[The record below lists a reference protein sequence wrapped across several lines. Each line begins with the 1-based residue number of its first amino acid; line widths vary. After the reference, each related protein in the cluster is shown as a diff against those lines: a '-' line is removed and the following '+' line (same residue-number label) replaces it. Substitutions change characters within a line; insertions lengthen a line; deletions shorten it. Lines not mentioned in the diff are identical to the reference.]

1 MGLFEVNMPMLYGE
15 GSLKAF
21 IRLQEEIMRA
31 NEDQSLFAWVSDDK
45 GGYVS

>member
-1 MGLFEVNMPMLYGE
+1 MGLFDVNMSMLSGE

-31 NEDQSLFAWVSDDK
+31 DEDQSLFAWVSDDK
-45 GGYVS
+45 GRYV